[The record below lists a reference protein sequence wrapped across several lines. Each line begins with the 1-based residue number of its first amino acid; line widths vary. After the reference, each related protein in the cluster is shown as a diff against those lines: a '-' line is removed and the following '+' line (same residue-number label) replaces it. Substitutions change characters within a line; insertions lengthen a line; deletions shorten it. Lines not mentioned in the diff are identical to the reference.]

1 MKYFVITDST
11 DTQVG
16 LRLAGIEGVV
26 VREEALARAAIQTAA
41 ADPDIAVLLI
51 TEKLAALCQDLIA
64 PLKLTAQRPLVVG
77 MVFYGDVASRGLTF
91 VDSQGELRC
100 VSINMSGKDGSIL
113 LVEEDLNRPE

>member
-26 VREEALARAAIQTAA
+26 VREEPLVRAAIQTAA

-51 TEKLAALCQDLIA
+51 TEKLADLCPDLIQSI
-64 PLKLTAQRPLVVG
+64 KLSQKRMLVTEVPDRHG
-77 MVFYGDVASRGLTF
+77 GSRAAGAL
-91 VDSQGELRC
+91 ERY
-100 VSINMSGKDGSIL
+100 VSEAIGVKM
-113 LVEEDLNRPE
+113 

>member
-11 DTQVG
+11 DTQVS

-51 TEKLAALCQDLIA
+51 TEHLADQCRDVIA
-64 PLKLTAQRPLVVG
+64 PLKLTAQRPGAAEVRDGRSTGRAPDAV
-77 MVFYGDVASRGLTF
+77 SRYSREAIGVKL
-91 VDSQGELRC
+91 
-100 VSINMSGKDGSIL
+100 
-113 LVEEDLNRPE
+113 

>member
-16 LRLAGIEGVV
+16 LRLAGIEG
-26 VREEALARAAIQTAA
+26 EEPLVRAAIQTAA

-64 PLKLTAQRPLVVG
+64 PLKLTAQRPLVVEIPDRHSAG
-77 MVFYGDVASRGLTF
+77 RAP
-91 VDSQGELRC
+91 DSITRYIREAIGVKL
-100 VSINMSGKDGSIL
+100 
-113 LVEEDLNRPE
+113 

>member
-26 VREEALARAAIQTAA
+26 VREPSQVREAIQTAA
-41 ADPDIAVLLI
+41 ADREIGVLLI

-64 PLKLTAQRPLVVG
+64 PMKLTAQRPLVVEIPDRHSVG
-77 MVFYGDVASRGLTF
+77 RAP
-91 VDSQGELRC
+91 DSITRYIREAI
-100 VSINMSGKDGSIL
+100 VVK
-113 LVEEDLNRPE
+113 V

>member
-1 MKYFVITDST
+1 MKYCVVTDST

-51 TEKLAALCQDLIA
+51 TEQLADQSRDVIA
-64 PLKLTAQRPLVVG
+64 PLKLTAQRPLVVEIPDRHSTG
-77 MVFYGDVASRGLTF
+77 RAP
-91 VDSQGELRC
+91 DSITRYIREAIGVKL
-100 VSINMSGKDGSIL
+100 
-113 LVEEDLNRPE
+113 

>member
-41 ADPDIAVLLI
+41 AVLLI
-51 TEKLAALCQDLIA
+51 TEHLADQCRDVIA
-64 PLKLTAQRPLVVG
+64 PLKLTAQRPLVVEIPDRHSTG
-77 MVFYGDVASRGLTF
+77 RAP
-91 VDSQGELRC
+91 DSITRYIREAIGVKL
-100 VSINMSGKDGSIL
+100 
-113 LVEEDLNRPE
+113 

>member
-26 VREEALARAAIQTAA
+26 VREEALGRAAIQTAA

-51 TEKLAALCQDLIA
+51 TEHLADQCRDVIA
-64 PLKLTAQRPLVVG
+64 PLKLTAQRPLVVEIPDRHSTG
-77 MVFYGDVASRGLTF
+77 RAP
-91 VDSQGELRC
+91 DSITRYIREAIGVKL
-100 VSINMSGKDGSIL
+100 
-113 LVEEDLNRPE
+113 

>member
-26 VREEALARAAIQTAA
+26 VREPSQVREAIRTAA
-41 ADPDIAVLLI
+41 ADREIGVLLI

-64 PLKLTAQRPLVVG
+64 PMKRTAQRPLVVEIPDRHSAG
-77 MVFYGDVASRGLTF
+77 RAP
-91 VDSQGELRC
+91 DSITRYIREAIG
-100 VSINMSGKDGSIL
+100 VK
-113 LVEEDLNRPE
+113 V